1 MKPWC
6 GIKHSFNTCFVWDDL
21 IFESVCVTGIA
32 GAFFVW
38 GSALIGWPAF
48 EDQPGQGYGKGLP
61 TLWLQQGWRL
71 LQVHPMFVLAP
82 PLSLFLSLFLFC
94 LLLSTLVP
102 YWCLMNMYTKHLFTT
117 LSIELCSVIHPKYTC
132 RSPWSNK
139 YDPPLPD
146 GAVPSDRL
154 RRLEVEAN
162 QAFDTYR
169 EL

>member
-1 MKPWC
+1 MGW
-6 GIKHSFNTCFVWDDL
+6 FDVWKCVCDWHCRCL
-21 IFESVCVTGIA
+21 LCVRICSHRLTSLWRSAGTRLRERTTYSVITTGMET
-32 GAFFVW
+32 
-38 GSALIGWPAF
+38 LIGTSHVCP
-48 EDQPGQGYGKGLP
+48 
-61 TLWLQQGWRL
+61 R
-71 LQVHPMFVLAP
+71 P
-82 PLSLFLSLFLFC
+82 PPSLSLSLFLFC

-102 YWCLMNMYTKHLFTT
+102 YWCLVNMYTKHLFTT
-117 LSIELCSVIHPKYTC
+117 LSVELCSIIHPKYTC

>member
-1 MKPWC
+1 MTTTETVTRT
-6 GIKHSFNTCFVWDDL
+6 GISRDVLSTVLVIVQC
-21 IFESVCVTGIA
+21 VCVCCAHTHAILVHHA
-32 GAFFVW
+32 VML
-38 GSALIGWPAF
+38 LICHTHTNTRTHAC
-48 EDQPGQGYGKGLP
+48 
-61 TLWLQQGWRL
+61 T
-71 LQVHPMFVLAP
+71 H
-82 PLSLFLSLFLFC
+82 
-94 LLLSTLVP
+94 T
-102 YWCLMNMYTKHLFTT
+102 H
-117 LSIELCSVIHPKYTC
+117 